1 MSAISQRD
9 FLPYYHKEIAYLRKQ
24 GAAFAERYPKL
35 MGRLQ
40 LGAHECADPQVERLL
55 ESFAFLTGRIQHQLD
70 SEFPELTSALLG
82 VLYPQF
88 LNPIPAM
95 SVAQFEVDP
104 ERGQLTTGH
113 LIPRHTPLFTT
124 SPDGVTCRFRTCYPV
139 TLWPVAVT
147 YAGIE
152 PTAQFDFLD
161 AATDV
166 AAVMRLRLASQA
178 GPLQELNL
186 QRLRFYLRGDRA
198 LSSSLYEYLTC
209 AVRQVAIRPDSGAR
223 PLRLPP
229 DTIVPVGFAPE
240 EAVLPY
246 PPHAHPGYRLLQEYF
261 TFPEKFLF
269 IDVDRLDAH
278 GSQHY
283 FDLLFLLDRM
293 PPKWFRIDQ
302 QSFALGCTP
311 MINLFRKTSEPIR
324 LDHRQTEYRLIP
336 DIRRERWTEV
346 HSIRRV
352 SASSHADETTQ
363 LIQPFYAYT
372 HTMASRDHKAFW
384 RARRVPASQPNL
396 PGTELRLSFVDLD
409 FNPHLPPLQTV
420 YAHTL
425 CTNRDLAE
433 NLLDGALLE
442 IEEAAPQQRIIC
454 LHKPTSQRQ
463 PPLGGATLWRLIS
476 HLSLNHLS
484 LSDGPQSLH
493 ALREILTLYNTD
505 ENPAAHQ
512 HIMGIRSMACQ
523 PVVRR
528 LGVDAWR
535 GFCRGLEITLEFDD
549 DCYQGS
555 NPILL
560 ASVLNHF
567 FALYA
572 SINTFTQ
579 LVMTNSDREGI
590 IKRWPPMAGE
600 QTIL

>member
-1 MSAISQRD
+1 MSANSQRD

-70 SEFPELTSALLG
+70 SEFPELTAALLG

-88 LNPIPAM
+88 LNPVPAM
-95 SVAQFEVDP
+95 TVAQFEVDS
-104 ERGQLTTGH
+104 EQGQLTTGH
-113 LIPRHTPLFTT
+113 LIPRHTSLFTA
-124 SPDGVTCRFRTCYPV
+124 SPDGVACRFRTCYPV
-139 TLWPVAVT
+139 TLWPVQVT
-147 YAGIE
+147 HAGIE
-152 PTAQFDFLD
+152 PTAHFDFLD

-166 AAVMRLRLASQA
+166 AAVIRLRIAAQA
-178 GPLQELNL
+178 GSLQELDL
-186 QRLRFYLRGDRA
+186 HRLRFYLRGDRA
-198 LSSSLYEYLTC
+198 MSSALYEYLTC
-209 AVRQVAIRPDSGAR
+209 AVRQVAIRPDSGDQPR
-223 PLRLPP
+223 RLPP
-229 DTIVPVGFAPE
+229 ETIVPVGFAPE

-269 IDVDRLDAH
+269 IDVDHLDAH
-278 GSQHY
+278 GSRQY
-283 FDLLFLLDRM
+283 FDLLFLLDRA
-293 PPKWFRIDQ
+293 PPAWFRVDR
-302 QSFALGCTP
+302 QSLALGCTP
-311 MINLFRKTSEPIR
+311 IINLFRKTSEPIR

-363 LIQPFYAYT
+363 VIEPFYAYT
-372 HTMASRDHKAFW
+372 HAMASRDHKAFW
-384 RARRVPASQPNL
+384 HARRLPACLPTS

-433 NLLDGALLE
+433 NLLDGARLE
-442 IEEAAPQQRIIC
+442 IEEAAPQQQIIC
-454 LHKPTSQRQ
+454 LRKPTPQRQ

-493 ALREILTLYNTD
+493 ALREILTLYNMD
-505 ENPAAHQ
+505 DNPAAHQ
-512 HIMGIRSMACQ
+512 HIQGIRGMACQ

-535 GFCRGLEITLEFDD
+535 GFCRGLEIALEFDD

-555 NPILL
+555 SPVLF

-572 SINTFTQ
+572 SINAFTQ

-600 QTIL
+600 QPIL